1 MTMNPT
7 APLGHSLCSDLDHC
21 PMCGSELRAGTDDR
35 SFECPGCD
43 YTEREVIHA

>member
-21 PMCGSELRAGTDDR
+21 PMCGSELRTGTDDR

-43 YTEREVIHA
+43 YTEQEVVHA